1 MPAWQAQIRL
11 GPPAGGWQDVTVQ
24 ADDMFRAIAMLE
36 AQYGKGSIVAGL
48 RQVSTGIP
56 SAEPQ
61 PSTPSTPSTAS
72 SRRDSIALFLGIA
85 VLGFLLWLNV
95 PWQWAAGIAVPIW
108 FGYAWFGPEL

>member
-56 SAEPQ
+56 SAVNAGEIMHRIWVDG
-61 PSTPSTPSTAS
+61 TEFRWT
-72 SRRDSIALFLGIA
+72 RE
-85 VLGFLLWLNV
+85 V
-95 PWQWAAGIAVPIW
+95 AAA
-108 FGYAWFGPEL
+108 